1 MGNTKDSVPYMLRRT
16 HLFGSVPTSFIKGD
30 FLDRIHL
37 YTPGWEINMLKKDS
51 FTQGYGLITD
61 YIAVVLY
68 ELRDKT

>member
-1 MGNTKDSVPYMLRRT
+1 MGNTKYSVPYMLRRT
-16 HLFGSVPTSFIKGD
+16 HLFESIPTSFIKGD

-37 YTPGWEINMLKKDS
+37 YTPGSEINMLKKDS
-51 FTQGYGLITD
+51 LTLGYGLITD

>member
-1 MGNTKDSVPYMLRRT
+1 MGNTKYSVPYMLQRT
-16 HLFGSVPTSFIKGD
+16 HLFEAIPTSFIKGA

-37 YTPGWEINMLKKDS
+37 YTPGWEIIMLKKDS

-61 YIAVVLY
+61 YIAIVLY